1 MKTINLFVANASGS
15 LSEQF
20 KIIQSA
26 FDRASS
32 VAQSLIGLTDVDVI
46 CIDDSN
52 MVIPEVGVGGY
63 TPGRHLSYLY
73 VDPLNKE
80 LSEQEIFNTLCHEL
94 YHAKSYDGQGYGSTL
109 LDSMIF
115 EGLATAF
122 EDEVSHGNSF
132 VVKELN
138 ARNTSEQLLQKHRD
152 ELLGEDFNHFRW
164 FIFDETKELPRWAG
178 YEIGYH
184 IVKKYLKK
192 TNKKASELVIEDLS
206 LIESFVDDTSGR
218 SINNYDS

>member
-15 LSEQF
+15 LSEQL

-26 FDRASS
+26 FDRASL
-32 VAQSLIGLTDVDVI
+32 VAQQLIGLTDVDVI
-46 CIDDSN
+46 CINDAN

-63 TPGRHLSYLY
+63 TPSRHLSYLY
-73 VDPLNKE
+73 VDPLNEE

-109 LDSMIF
+109 LDSIIF

-122 EDEVSHGNSF
+122 EDEVSKGNSF
-132 VVKELN
+132 VVKELST
-138 ARNTSEQLLQKHRD
+138 RNTSERLLQKHRD
-152 ELLGEDFNHFRW
+152 ELSDEEFNHFRW

-192 TNKKASELVIEDLS
+192 TNKKASELVVEDLS
-206 LIESFVDDTSGR
+206 VFKSEL
-218 SINNYDS
+218 DSRLN